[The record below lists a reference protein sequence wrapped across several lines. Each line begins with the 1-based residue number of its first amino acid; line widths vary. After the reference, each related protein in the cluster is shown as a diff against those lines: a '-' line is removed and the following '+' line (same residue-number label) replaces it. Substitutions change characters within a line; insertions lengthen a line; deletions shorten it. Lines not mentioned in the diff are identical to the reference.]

1 MNNATQTIETNSST
15 GCAIFKVPGLE
26 YVFHSLTHLTYE
38 GNSFVTFELFPE
50 GDKTKLKLTHKGLE
64 TFPASNPDLAKE
76 NFAAGWE
83 QIIGTSLKEFLEKM

>member
-38 GNSFVTFELFPE
+38 GNSFVTFELFAE
-50 GDKTKLKLTHKGLE
+50 GDKTKLNLPTKDWKHFLPATRIWQKKILRQDGNKL
-64 TFPASNPDLAKE
+64 LAPV
-76 NFAAGWE
+76 
-83 QIIGTSLKEFLEKM
+83 